1 MKRPGPQ
8 PLRDRLVL
16 TAVTTCL
23 LAGLPLTM
31 AQGAQTTSRLTY
43 LSASAVIAGT
53 TQGLTPDDNGNWQ
66 NSAGQ
71 RFSVYDIPT
80 AAGQGYTQVDIV
92 YADAQ
97 VCVGSVTIYLRD
109 VMTNVVTTLS
119 SSGFATPGDAC
130 ADYWVAPAKLAQNE
144 AFITPGVSVT
154 RGPLQRPN
162 GSVVE
167 VVGHRTMSSAGVS
180 QATYE
185 LATGYLLV
193 GSTAIQGG
201 AVATLGPGNVVT
213 PASGGSTLTYTELVN
228 VRQFQVPSD
237 SAVLPDHVRGA
248 RELTYRCVHGM
259 RLGGAVSEAPCD
271 ARYTVTAGGPQ
282 WLLLS
287 TLTRLHNPLVGVPDV
302 SEGSAVIAMGVGA
315 GGLFVPPE
323 VLARLEPGRLIDSD
337 PVTNARTHVQAVGER
352 TVTLAV
358 TMDGEEALHVYEH
371 ASGWLLETRIE
382 KRVGQG
388 SSYVRLGLVSVN

>member
-1 MKRPGPQ
+1 MRRLGPQ
-8 PLRDRLVL
+8 PLRGPFALA
-16 TAVTTCL
+16 AVTTCL

-31 AQGAQTTSRLTY
+31 AQGAHTTSRLTY
-43 LSASAVIAGT
+43 LSASAIIAGT
-53 TQGLTPDDNGNWQ
+53 TQGLTPDENGNWQ

-109 VMTNVVTTLS
+109 IMTNYLTTLS
-119 SSGFATPGDAC
+119 SSGFATPSDAC
-130 ADYWVAPAKLAQNE
+130 ADYWVAPEKLAQNQ
-144 AFITPGVSVT
+144 AFITPGLTVT
-154 RGPLQRPN
+154 RGPIQRPN
-162 GSVVE
+162 GAVVE
-167 VVGHRTMSSAGVS
+167 VVGHRTITSAGVS

-201 AVATLGPGNVVT
+201 AVATLGPGNVAT

-228 VRQFQVPSD
+228 VRQFQVPSA
-237 SAVLPDHVRGA
+237 SAVLPEHVRGV
-248 RELTYRCVHGM
+248 RELVYQCVHGM
-259 RLGGAVSEAPCD
+259 RLGGSVSEAPCD

-287 TLTRLHNPLVGVPDV
+287 TLTRLHNPLVGVADV

-323 VLARLEPGRLIDSD
+323 VLSQLESGRVIDDD
-337 PVTNARTHVQAVGER
+337 PVTNARTVVQDVSDR
-352 TVTLAV
+352 TVTFV
-358 TMDGEEALHVYEH
+358 TVTNGEQALHVYER
-371 ASGWLLETRIE
+371 ASGWLLETQIE

-388 SSYVRLGLVSVN
+388 SSYVRLALASIN